1 DMTVAL
7 AGPYASMLLGGLG
20 AEVIRVEAP
29 GGSDLGRS
37 NPPFVGPGGV
47 NFGQQ
52 GSDDVSL
59 TLLNRARNKKSITLN
74 VKDPEGRALFAR
86 LLRESDVFIENLSEG
101 ASERLG
107 VDYARVREINDRII
121 YASIKAFGEPSK
133 YQNLKGMDILV
144 QALSG
149 LMAVT
154 GEASGPPMRCGVP
167 VADLLA
173 PLYMAITTF
182 RSKRTARQKSGL
194 APKSLPT

>member
-1 DMTVAL
+1 
-7 AGPYASMLLGGLG
+7 MLLGGLG

-29 GGSDLGRS
+29 GGNDLGRS

-107 VDYARVREINDRII
+107 VDYARVRENQRSHHLCVDQG
-121 YASIKAFGEPSK
+121 FLGEPSK

-144 QALSG
+144 
-149 LMAVT
+149 
-154 GEASGPPMRCGVP
+154 EAAHENEGFIPR
-167 VADLLA
+167 
-173 PLYMAITTF
+173 
-182 RSKRTARQKSGL
+182 
-194 APKSLPT
+194 